1 MGGQLVTLPL
11 RVSALG
17 ARLFFRAA
25 EEVAGRAMLGAV
37 QVVSAFT
44 RRGSADAPSRASAE
58 GEPRAPRQQPRAQSA
73 PTAERARPAPAPA
86 EGATATVERPPEVT
100 EPAIAQTPAHVSE
113 EPELVQE
120 FAEPGAEEGAG
131 AEVTVLEPWQ
141 GYGRMSAKEVIARL
155 ADATP
160 AELAAVAL
168 YESGHRSRQTVLEA
182 VQRQLRAANGRGSQ
196 N

>member
-1 MGGQLVTLPL
+1 MGGQLLTLPL
-11 RVSALG
+11 RISAFG

-37 QVVSAFT
+37 QVVSAFS
-44 RRGSADAPSRASAE
+44 RDGSAGAQSRSSTRAVPRQQTRA
-58 GEPRAPRQQPRAQSA
+58 PRAPVAESSHPRSA
-73 PTAERARPAPAPA
+73 RR
-86 EGATATVERPPEVT
+86 EGATTIVEGPPEVT
-100 EPAIAQTPAHVSE
+100 EPVIAEPPVHVSE

-120 FAEPGAEEGAG
+120 VAEPGAEEGAG
-131 AEVTVLEPWQ
+131 AEVSILEPWE

-168 YESGHRSRQTVLEA
+168 YESGNRSRQTVLAA
-182 VQRQLRAANGRGSQ
+182 VQRQLRTANGRGSQ
-196 N
+196 H